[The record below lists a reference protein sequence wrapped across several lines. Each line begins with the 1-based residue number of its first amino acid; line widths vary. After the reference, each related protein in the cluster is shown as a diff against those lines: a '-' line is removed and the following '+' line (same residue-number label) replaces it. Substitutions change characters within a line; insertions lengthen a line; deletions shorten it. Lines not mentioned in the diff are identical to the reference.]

1 MRGGGTSCCF
11 PCHLGGNWAAG
22 GGVHGARRATVGGG
36 GESTRPGSAGVPA
49 EVERDRVIPVLRALA
64 ETTTAILSVD
74 TTKAQVARE
83 AIAAG
88 AHIVNDTSALSGDP
102 GMAGVVRDSGCAIV
116 LMHRRGTPETM
127 ERSPAHP
134 PRLHE

>member
-1 MRGGGTSCCF
+1 MSWGRG
-11 PCHLGGNWAAG
+11 A
-22 GGVHGARRATVGGG
+22 
-36 GESTRPGSAGVPA
+36 TRPGSAGVPA

-102 GMAGVVRDSGCAIV
+102 GMADVVRDSGCAVV
-116 LMHRRGTPETM
+116 LMHRQGRPETM
-127 ERSPAHP
+127 QRSPP
-134 PRLHE
+134 DDPLFYE